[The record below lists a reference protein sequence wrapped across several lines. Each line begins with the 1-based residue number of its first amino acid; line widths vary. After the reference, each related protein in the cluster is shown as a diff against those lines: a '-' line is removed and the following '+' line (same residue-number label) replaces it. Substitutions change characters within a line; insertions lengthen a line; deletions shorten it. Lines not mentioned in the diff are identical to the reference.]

1 MPKICLANGK
11 VFNGTETQSILDAA
25 RQQGVILEYSCRT
38 GRCGSCKA
46 QLTAGR
52 TQRLQPEESLS
63 EEEESAGYILTCCRV
78 AITDIQLDIL
88 DLSELADIKT
98 KTLPCRI
105 DALVPLASDVIEVVL
120 RTPPTGKLEFFPG
133 QYVDVIGKQGLR
145 RSYSVANAPRAD
157 GKVTLHIRRVEKGR
171 LSRYWFDEAKENDLL
186 RLEGPLGTFF
196 LRQSNQ
202 TDLVLL
208 ATGTGIAPLKAILE
222 HLAANPKASSYKKI
236 HLYWGARTEQDIY
249 WAPSFANLPLE
260 FSPVLSRVTN
270 GRSCSGYIQDAV
282 IEDRIDL
289 RASVVYACGSEAM
302 IKSAYEKLVG
312 AGLERSNFYSDAFVS
327 AN

>member
-1 MPKICLANGK
+1 MPKIRLANGK
-11 VFNGTETQSILDAA
+11 VFNGLETQSILDAA
-25 RQQGVILEYSCRT
+25 RQHGVILEYSCRT

-46 QLTAGR
+46 RLIAGR
-52 TQRLQPEESLS
+52 TQQLQPEESLS
-63 EEEESAGYILTCCRV
+63 EEEESAGYVLTCCRV
-78 AITDIQLDIL
+78 ATTNIELDIR

-105 DALVPLASDVIEVVL
+105 DALVPLASDVVEVVL
-120 RTPPTGKLEFFPG
+120 RTPPTEKLEFFPG
-133 QYVDVIGKQGLR
+133 QYVDVIGREGLR

-208 ATGTGIAPLKAILE
+208 ATGTGIAPIKAILE
-222 HLAANPKASSYKKI
+222 QLAANPKAHSYKKI
-236 HLYWGARTEQDIY
+236 HLYWGAH
-249 WAPSFANLPLE
+249 
-260 FSPVLSRVTN
+260 
-270 GRSCSGYIQDAV
+270 
-282 IEDRIDL
+282 
-289 RASVVYACGSEAM
+289 RARYLLGPQFC
-302 IKSAYEKLVG
+302 
-312 AGLERSNFYSDAFVS
+312 
-327 AN
+327 